1 MDTMSPNRKFT
12 WSLQGRHKKSYQKS
26 LWFSRL
32 TDKEPH
38 WFFFL
43 FESRIPLPLCVCF
56 LFWAQALLTFNLNE
70 SVSDQRN
77 VHLLTHL
84 QHVFLEKKK
93 ARVSVQGC
101 LLSFC
106 THPRAR
112 VFITE
117 KVIEGL
123 SKNGYTSFHPER
135 RKWTNTIMEARS
147 PLFSLR
153 EDS

>member
-1 MDTMSPNRKFT
+1 MSPNRKFT
-12 WSLQGRHKKSYQKS
+12 WSLQGRYKKHISKVTAIFTSNNQGTP
-26 LWFSRL
+26 LI
-32 TDKEPH
+32 
-38 WFFFL
+38 FFFL

-56 LFWAQALLTFNLNE
+56 LFWAQALLTFNVNE

-84 QHVFLEKKK
+84 QHFFLEKKK

-117 KVIEGL
+117 KVIEGR